1 MRALMYVDEKKM
13 ELQELPMPEG
23 EVILRV
29 LGCTVCGTDLKTFLH
44 GHPYFKPPTILGHE
58 FYGRVEKAPA
68 NSSFAPG
75 DYVVAAPYGECGVCD
90 ACREGLPEL
99 CERKD
104 YVETGAFCEYV
115 ALSAAFA
122 EKGLIRLEGPAA
134 VYALT
139 EPLACVLTGLEKMK
153 TWPLDRVLVI
163 GGGPMGT
170 LAAMTLL
177 EQQIPVQVAELNPA
191 RRAKLKEWGIP
202 CDSLE
207 NCYASGEFN
216 KILVA
221 VNVAALVEEAVKK
234 VKSGGQVLVFAGLP
248 RDVNLSIP
256 AYDLHYRF
264 VSISGCSGYALPAF
278 RKAYEII
285 KGNPARYQT
294 LITHRFPLE
303 KGQEAMEI
311 LARGEAFKVM
321 IEP

>member
-68 NSSFAPG
+68 DSSFAPG

-122 EKGLIRLEGPAA
+122 EKGLIHLEGPAA

-153 TWPLDRVLVI
+153 TWPLDRV
-163 GGGPMGT
+163 
-170 LAAMTLL
+170 
-177 EQQIPVQVAELNPA
+177 QVAELTPA

-256 AYDLHYRF
+256 GYDLHYRF

-278 RKAYEII
+278 RKAYEMIQ
-285 KGNPARYQT
+285 GNPARYQT

-303 KGQEAMEI
+303 KGQEAMDI